1 MSTDRTS
8 GPSSFPSLECK
19 CDVLRLVG
27 YIGIMA
33 KLRGLLKASHFGPTL
48 IVTSISFGFAV
59 HYWWEGPAYVI
70 AFGVFTGQLVVGWS
84 NDLYDFDDDLR
95 HQRTNKPLVSG
106 LITKQYLE
114 KWLRAMVPFSFV
126 ANLLGP
132 LGIRGGL
139 VYMLGIACGVAY
151 NFYFKFSVLS
161 PLPYAIAFAAL
172 PSSIAISKDIT
183 PPLWMWLGG
192 ALLGMAAHFINVL
205 KDMKEDHVSGI
216 KGLPQRLGTRGSV
229 VAAVVLISVSVLV
242 LL

>member
-1 MSTDRTS
+1 
-8 GPSSFPSLECK
+8 
-19 CDVLRLVG
+19 
-27 YIGIMA
+27 MA

-114 KWLRAMVPFSFV
+114 KWLRVMVPFSFV

-151 NFYFKFSVLS
+151 NFYFKFTVLS

-172 PSSIAISKDIT
+172 PSSIAISKDVT